1 MACPLA
7 AERIWTEKSLF
18 NDAERKYYEGGN
30 KTVTICNSIQLVHSY
45 PNTKLMRVS
54 LAVSKLIQK
63 TNVIYCINKQFD
75 LTKKINKLIFQ

>member
-30 KTVTICNSIQLVHSY
+30 KTVTTLHSIQSNQSMFYACVGLY
-45 PNTKLMRVS
+45 IS
-54 LAVSKLIQK
+54 LLFLLK
-63 TNVIYCINKQFD
+63 
-75 LTKKINKLIFQ
+75 FQLN